1 MNLKYP
7 IGEYQHPTVVDET
20 QIDKWIS
27 SLEEF
32 PQELMAVTSKLSTA
46 QLDVAYRPGGWTVRQ
61 VVHHLA
67 DSHVNA
73 YTRIKLTL
81 TEDNPIIRPYDEETW
96 ADLPDAKTGDIGM
109 SIEIIKAIHYRLTK
123 TLRLIN
129 YADFERRYIHPAG
142 NQQLNLSYLAGSYA
156 WHGKHHL
163 AHILSTL
170 SE

>member
-1 MNLKYP
+1 MTNLKYP
-7 IGEYQHPTVVDET
+7 IGEYQHPSSVDSV

-27 SLEEF
+27 SLEEL
-32 PQELMAVTSKLSTA
+32 PQELIEVTSKLNDA
-46 QLDVAYRPGGWTVRQ
+46 QLDIAYRPGGWTVRQ

-73 YTRIKLTL
+73 YTRVKLTL
-81 TEDNPIIRPYDEETW
+81 TEDNPIIRPYDEGRW
-96 ADLPDAKTGDIGM
+96 AELTDAKNGDISM
-109 SIEIIKAIHYRLTK
+109 SIEIIKAIHHRLVI
-123 TLRLIN
+123 TLRGLRQE
-129 YADFERRYIHPAG
+129 DFERRYTHPTG

-170 SE
+170 S